1 VHSKSPTASATR
13 YVDIFGVV
21 SNLTVCFPGS
31 GPGVSAVTAPFE
43 IARSAASMIAVT
55 AKVALK
61 AGSSNDGNIR
71 RASVAS
77 SWVTA

>member
-1 VHSKSPTASATR
+1 
-13 YVDIFGVV
+13 VDIFGVV
-21 SNLTVCFPGS
+21 SNLTVCLPAA
-31 GPGVSAVTAPFE
+31 GPGVSETTAPFE
-43 IARSAASMIAVT
+43 MAWSFASMIAVM
-55 AKVALK
+55 AKVALN